1 MFDYQIG
8 LVSEGGYCKIY
19 NSNFIYSP
27 CFISEK
33 CMVDRFARGE
43 IKEEVKRVGTKR
55 SVDWKRETL
64 LKQRP
69 IWLVY

>member
-1 MFDYQIG
+1 
-8 LVSEGGYCKIY
+8 
-19 NSNFIYSP
+19 
-27 CFISEK
+27 
-33 CMVDRFARGE
+33 MVDRFVRGE